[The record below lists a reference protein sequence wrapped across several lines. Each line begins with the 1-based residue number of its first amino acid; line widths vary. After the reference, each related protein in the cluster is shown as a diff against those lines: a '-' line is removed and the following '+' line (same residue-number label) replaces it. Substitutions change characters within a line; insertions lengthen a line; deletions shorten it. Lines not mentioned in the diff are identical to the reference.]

1 LKKYFCFLFSIF
13 STCLYAHNY
22 NVAELKQSLN
32 KAYSALGSDV
42 ELPNQI
48 TSQIKEIFGGLKGDL
63 FEVHFN
69 KNLKKEISQADV
81 AGWVFLFEQEE
92 TPHLVSVSKNEK
104 KVKAFLVGK
113 NFISE
118 AEYKDYSFLEKV
130 NSEMLRRL
138 TPQVMREHDHSSMHG
153 GTVLMFIDDHVEISR
168 SSDKKIFAYV
178 SDKKRQRL
186 PLSEFEKISFTLVSG
201 KKTQL
206 LRSEKMKHGSM
217 EMMLFF
223 LPEKAQDDAVLNVL
237 LKRKKGNA
245 VTRFTRLS
253 LVPVVDTKGAMS
265 EHLISKEVEK

>member
-1 LKKYFCFLFSIF
+1 MKKYFGFLMSIF

-32 KAYSALGSDV
+32 KAYTAVGSNV
-42 ELPNQI
+42 ELP
-48 TSQIKEIFGGLKGDL
+48 SQISSEIKESFGGFKGDL

-69 KNLKKEISQADV
+69 NNLKKEFSQADI

-92 TPHLVSVSKNEK
+92 TPHLVSFSKNEK
-104 KVKAFLVGK
+104 KLKAFLVGK
-113 NFISE
+113 NLISKS
-118 AEYKDYSFLEKV
+118 EYKDYSFLEKV
-130 NSEMLRRL
+130 NNEMLKRL

-168 SSDKKIFAYV
+168 SSDRKLFAYV
-178 SDKKRQRL
+178 SDKKRQPL
-186 PLSEFEKISFTLVSG
+186 PLSDFEKIRVTLVSG
-201 KKTQL
+201 KKTQA
-206 LRSEKMKHGSM
+206 LRSEKMKHGTM

-223 LPEKAQDDAVLNVL
+223 LPEKVQDDAVLNVL

-253 LVPVVDTKGAMS
+253 LVPLVETKGAMS
-265 EHLISKEVEK
+265 EQLISKEVEK